1 MKKTTTILTLAALP
15 LALFSATKAE
25 ARPPFAAKE
34 GVKCTYCHSGKQP
47 ERNYRGVFYG
57 ANNHSFNSFD
67 DAAEAKKAG
76 VEIGPLAELVPK
88 SLTAPKP
95 KLVVNP
101 IYPGAGEL
109 VFGDTPGGVVK
120 DGKPVEK
127 GWVSLFNGKNLKGFR
142 AEKGYWEVKDGAL
155 VGDKKGETPHHHYL
169 FTDKD
174 YSDFEMH
181 VDVKMVGY
189 NSGVCP
195 RVQPKSFDDVPGYQ
209 VDMGAG
215 FWGCLWDEHHRQK
228 KILDCSQE
236 LQDALVKKEEWN
248 HYYFRMVGPHI
259 TIYLNGV
266 KTAEGDDP
274 EGYPSGPIAFQLCHG
289 PNTVASFKNLY
300 VKPLAKPT
308 KGTAP
313 KSDDKPKP

>member
-1 MKKTTTILTLAALP
+1 MKTTMIFAALP
-15 LALFSATKAE
+15 LTMFLAASAQAKPE
-25 ARPPFAAKE
+25 FAAKE
-34 GVKCTYCHSGKQP
+34 GIKCTYCHSGMQP
-47 ERNYRGVFYG
+47 KRNYRGDYYKL
-57 ANNHSFNSFD
+57 NKCSFASFD

-76 VEIGPLAELVPK
+76 VEIAPLAELKPK
-88 SLTAPKP
+88 SLTVPKP
-95 KLVVNP
+95 PIKLNAV
-101 IYPGAGEL
+101 YPGAGERA
-109 VFGDTPGGVVK
+109 FGEGPDGVVK
-120 DGKPVEK
+120 EGKPVAK
-127 GWVSLFNGKNLKGFR
+127 GWKSLFNGKNLKGFTS
-142 AEKGYWEVKDGAL
+142 EKGYWEVKDG
-155 VGDKKGETPHHHYL
+155 VIIGDKKGDTPHHHYL
-169 FTDKD
+169 FTDMD

-228 KILDCSQE
+228 KIFDYPQE
-236 LQDALVKKEEWN
+236 LQDALVKKEDWN
-248 HYYFRMVGPHI
+248 HYYFKMVGTHI

-274 EGYPSGPIAFQLCHG
+274 EGFKSGPIAFQLCHG
-289 PNTVASFKNLY
+289 ANTVASFKNLY
-300 VKPLAKPT
+300 VKALAKPT

-313 KSDDKPKP
+313 WNDDKPKP

>member
-1 MKKTTTILTLAALP
+1 MKTTTILAALP
-15 LALFSATKAE
+15 LTMFLAASAQAK
-25 ARPPFAAKE
+25 PPFAQKE
-34 GVKCTYCHSGKQP
+34 GVKCTYCHSGQQP
-47 ERNYRGVFYG
+47 KRNYRGDYYKLHNLTFEG
-57 ANNHSFNSFD
+57 FD

-76 VEIGPLAELVPK
+76 VEIGPLADSKPA

-95 KLVVNP
+95 VVKLNAV
-101 IYPGAGEL
+101 YPGTGTLA
-109 VFGDTPGGVVK
+109 FGDGPDGVVK
-120 DGKPVEK
+120 DGKPVAK
-127 GWVSLFNGKNLKGFR
+127 GWKSLFNGKDLKGFTW
-142 AEKGYWEVKDGAL
+142 EKGYWSVVDGVI
-155 VGDKKGETPHHHYL
+155 VGDKKGNTPHHHYL
-169 FTDKD
+169 FTDQD

-181 VDVKMVGY
+181 VDVKMTGY

-209 VDMGAG
+209 VDMGDG

-228 KILDCSQE
+228 KIFDFPTE
-236 LQDALVKKEEWN
+236 LQNQLVKQGDWN
-248 HYYFRMVGPHI
+248 HYYFKMVGTHI

-274 EGYPSGPIAFQLCHG
+274 DGFKSGPIAFQLCHG

-300 VKPLAKPT
+300 IKPLAKPT

-313 KSDDKPKP
+313 KSDENPKP